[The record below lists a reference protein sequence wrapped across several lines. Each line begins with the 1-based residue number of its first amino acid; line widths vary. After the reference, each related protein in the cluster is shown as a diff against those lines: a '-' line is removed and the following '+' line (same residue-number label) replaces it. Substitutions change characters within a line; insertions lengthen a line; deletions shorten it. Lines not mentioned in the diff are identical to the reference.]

1 MIRSHSAGTTLRL
14 LCLPLSVALLSS
26 CERQSRRLDVEHD
39 LKELHADIDGI
50 KKSPSL
56 QPGSGQAG
64 PPIHVDPYPHS
75 AGMSHRHDAPHH

>member
-1 MIRSHSAGTTLRL
+1 VSRSAFAGTALRL
-14 LCLPLSVALLSS
+14 LCLPVAFGLLSS
-26 CERQSRRLDVEHD
+26 CERPTRHFDVTHD
-39 LKELHADIDGI
+39 MKELHADIDGI

-56 QPGSGQAG
+56 QPGSSEAG